1 MPEVRDMCR
10 ADKCSAYGRN
20 WRCPPAC
27 GSIEEATERAKKY
40 SFGMLVQTVGKMED
54 DFDFETIEETS
65 KKHAAS
71 FISMMRIL
79 KGKYDDILAMG
90 RGHLRA
96 LQTVY
101 ISRRA
106 LPLSRRF
113 VFFHGSLRLWVSR
126 VCELSSLPY
135 NYGKQTIAF
144 TSCYLLK

>member
-1 MPEVRDMCR
+1 
-10 ADKCSAYGRN
+10 
-20 WRCPPAC
+20 
-27 GSIEEATERAKKY
+27 
-40 SFGMLVQTVGKMED
+40 MLVQTVGKMED

-90 RGHLRA
+90 AGTCARCKQCTYPDA
-96 LQTVY
+96 
-101 ISRRA
+101 
-106 LPLSRRF
+106 PCRF
-113 VFFHGSLRLWVSR
+113 PEDSYSSMEAYGLWVSR